1 MRCFYPLSGVNRLS
15 MDRTFRSEAPGFGL
29 IDIFKSLKGYTHQS
43 KLTLIKMT
51 TFLKSHSSADPGKG
65 LANAPCVTGNT
76 VKDPA
81 NGVHQTTAAGF
92 GPRPSYLRY
101 LHRQEVSSP
110 NHSSRQ
116 ASAFGTH
123 QVGSEASFHPGLY
136 SFQSQDTSVASLSTS
151 DYSHSVPPG
160 YDQLVDIS
168 LQLSNLSTQS
178 CNIVFRGENLDLT
191 DATQA
196 SNPASK
202 VHRHPVIEQLETD
215 SEQSKMSTRLGPNGL
230 VKNIWHA
237 GLGNQPSVS
246 LVHKPH
252 QGRQGQR
259 FDIGMKTQNLQK
271 RLGMELS
278 LFGSPE
284 GGSRLNSEVTR
295 GVLPLFPSQ
304 GQHSSGQ
311 CGKQERD
318 PPAQNKPEALH
329 SKMDP
334 LRPVGIEQWSSAR
347 SQSEENL
354 ERSGSP
360 ELRNTDALNSKVH
373 NVRVK
378 PPSRF
383 VSSANLL
390 RQKPSIQPLKSGP
403 TVSSS
408 QEHVADQGPSS
419 THLSPNQRKQLH
431 NPIHPTPNYL
441 VAVRGDGGSLGSAF
455 ARAAGKIGTALL

>member
-1 MRCFYPLSGVNRLS
+1 M
-15 MDRTFRSEAPGFGL
+15 
-29 IDIFKSLKGYTHQS
+29 
-43 KLTLIKMT
+43 
-51 TFLKSHSSADPGKG
+51 
-65 LANAPCVTGNT
+65 TGNI

-81 NGVHQTTAAGF
+81 IGVHQTTAAGF
-92 GPRPSYLRY
+92 GPRPSYLQY

-110 NHSSRQ
+110 NHSSRLQ

-136 SFQSQDTSVASLSTS
+136 SFQSQDTSVATLSTS
-151 DYSHSVPPG
+151 DYSNSVPPG
-160 YDQLVDIS
+160 YNQLVDIS

-178 CNIVFRGENLDLT
+178 CNTVFRGEKLDLT
-191 DATQA
+191 DAAQA

-202 VHRHPVIEQLETD
+202 VHRHPVIEQLEID
-215 SEQSKMSTRLGPNGL
+215 SEQSLMSTRLGPNGL
-230 VKNIWHA
+230 VKNIWHT
-237 GLGNQPSVS
+237 GLGNRPSIS

-252 QGRQGQR
+252 QGRQGER
-259 FDIGMKTQNLQK
+259 FDIGMKTQKLQK

-304 GQHSSGQ
+304 GQQSSGQ
-311 CGKQERD
+311 CGKQKRD
-318 PPAQNKPEALH
+318 PPAQNKPAALH

-334 LRPVGIEQWSSAR
+334 LWPVGIEQWSSAR
-347 SQSEENL
+347 SQREENR

-383 VSSANLL
+383 VSSANPLQ
-390 RQKPSIQPLKSGP
+390 QKPSIQPLKSGP

-419 THLSPNQRKQLH
+419 THLSPNQQIHLH
-431 NPIHPTPNYL
+431 NPIHPPPNYL

-455 ARAAGKIGTALL
+455 ARGYPVQAAGKIGTALF

>member
-1 MRCFYPLSGVNRLS
+1 M
-15 MDRTFRSEAPGFGL
+15 
-29 IDIFKSLKGYTHQS
+29 
-43 KLTLIKMT
+43 
-51 TFLKSHSSADPGKG
+51 
-65 LANAPCVTGNT
+65 TGNT

-81 NGVHQTTAAGF
+81 NGVHQSTAAGF
-92 GPRPSYLRY
+92 GPRPNYRRY

-110 NHSSRQ
+110 NHSSRPQ
-116 ASAFGTH
+116 ALAFGTH

-136 SFQSQDTSVASLSTS
+136 SFQDTSVASLSTS

-160 YDQLVDIS
+160 YDQLVDNS

-178 CNIVFRGENLDLT
+178 WNIACRGENLDLT

-202 VHRHPVIEQLETD
+202 VHRHPVIEQLEID
-215 SEQSKMSTRLGPNGL
+215 SERSKMSTRLGPNGL
-230 VKNIWHA
+230 VKNVWHA

-252 QGRQGQR
+252 QDRQGQR
-259 FDIGMKTQNLQK
+259 FDIGMETQNLHK

-284 GGSRLNSEVTR
+284 GGSRLNSEGTR
-295 GVLPLFPSQ
+295 AVLPLFPSQ

-311 CGKQERD
+311 CGQQRD
-318 PPAQNKPEALH
+318 SPAQNKPAALH

-354 ERSGSP
+354 KRSGSP

-383 VSSANLL
+383 VSSANPL

-408 QEHVADQGPSS
+408 QEHVADQDPSS
-419 THLSPNQRKQLH
+419 THLSPNQQTHLH
-431 NPIHPTPNYL
+431 NPIHPPPDYL
-441 VAVRGDGGSLGSAF
+441 VAVRGDGGFLGSAF
-455 ARAAGKIGTALL
+455 ARGYPVQAAGKIGTALF